1 MMGTGVALD
10 LYNRLLRY
18 ASNMQALV
26 RLFIIVVLFAIV
38 VSLGSALYH
47 LARGQGPGDSQKM
60 VRALTVRITLSLIL
74 FFLLMAAWWVG
85 LISPHG
91 VQPR

>member
-1 MMGTGVALD
+1 MQTLF
-10 LYNRLLRY
+10 RLI
-18 ASNMQALV
+18 V
-26 RLFIIVVLFAIV
+26 IVVLFAIV

-47 LARGQGPGDSQKM
+47 LARGRGQGDSRKM
-60 VRALTVRITLSLIL
+60 VRALTVRISLSIVL
-74 FFLLMAAWWVG
+74 FVLLMAAWYAG

>member
-1 MMGTGVALD
+1 
-10 LYNRLLRY
+10 
-18 ASNMQALV
+18 MQALV
-26 RLFIIVVLFAIV
+26 HLIVIVVLFAIV

-47 LARGQGPGDSQKM
+47 LARGPGTGDSRKM
-60 VRALTVRITLSLIL
+60 LRALTVRISLSVIL
-74 FFLLMAAWWVG
+74 FVLLMAAWYAG